1 MVRIRLK
8 RIGSRSR
15 TSLLPHRHRRRN
27 ATPPPEDTS
36 SRSVSTTPTFPILRQ
51 IDFDEEKTELD
62 WLRKGAQPSES
73 VERMLKSKGIL
84 DKVKVN
90 A

>member
-8 RIGSRSR
+8 RIGARGRPYYRIVIADQRSSAAGR
-15 TSLLPHRHRRRN
+15 YIDQVGFYDPFPD
-27 ATPPPEDTS
+27 PP
-36 SRSVSTTPTFPILRQ
+36 Q
-51 IDFDEEKTELD
+51 IDFDEDKTLQ
-62 WLRKGAQPSES
+62 WLRQGAQPSEP

-84 DKVKVN
+84 EKVKAN